1 MVEVGFG
8 RVGWSEVCGV
18 CHAVKIYELMLIVY
32 IMIFVHSVVLMVI
45 L

>member
-8 RVGWSEVCGV
+8 RVGWSEMCGMWL
-18 CHAVKIYELMLIVY
+18 KIYELMLIVY